1 MRVTASECSIEI
13 MFENLSY
20 PVQQAHA
27 LSPPNHHIG
36 LSCNVNSRSQAK
48 QRPR

>member
-1 MRVTASECSIEI
+1 MRATASECSIEI

-36 LSCNVNSRSQAK
+36 LSCNVNSRFQAK

>member
-1 MRVTASECSIEI
+1 MKVTASECSIEI
-13 MFENLSY
+13 IFENLSF

-27 LSPPNHHIG
+27 LSLPNHHSG
-36 LSCNVNSRSQAK
+36 LNCNVNSRFQAK